1 MAVSVTSTVY
11 VIFRMLHVWQSI
23 MLAASLTNLGG
34 ILSGPIA
41 FFEFKDFILFM
52 SLVLAFG
59 KSKFAKCL

>member
-1 MAVSVTSTVY
+1 
-11 VIFRMLHVWQSI
+11 